1 MEFIHFEANDS
12 EQDLLDNCEEQDFF
26 LKLMNLLTMRVFKEE
41 AAHSQLF
48 TGLLTR
54 PATSAML

>member
-12 EQDLLDNCEEQDFF
+12 EQHLLDNCEEQDFF
-26 LKLMNLLTMRVFKEE
+26 LKLMNLLTMRVFKD

-54 PATSAML
+54 SATSVML

>member
-26 LKLMNLLTMRVFKEE
+26 LKMMNLLMMRVFKE

-48 TGLLTR
+48 TGL
-54 PATSAML
+54 

>member
-12 EQDLLDNCEEQDFF
+12 EQHLLDNCEEQDFF
-26 LKLMNLLTMRVFKEE
+26 LKMMNLLMMRVFKE

-54 PATSAML
+54 SATSAML